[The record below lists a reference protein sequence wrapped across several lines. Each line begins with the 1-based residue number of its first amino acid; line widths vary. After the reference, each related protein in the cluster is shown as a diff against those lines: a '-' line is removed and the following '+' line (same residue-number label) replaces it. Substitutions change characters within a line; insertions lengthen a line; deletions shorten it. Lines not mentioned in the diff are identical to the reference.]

1 MVKWYFKIILEDG
14 NIGYMSF
21 RANDKLAAYAHVRK
35 YSPDTKEIISLT
47 EEEYLKLTSNL

>member
-14 NIGYMSF
+14 NVGYMSF